1 MERIF
6 LFFFYIFTKKKKK
19 IRKKFKFFFNLFLK
33 KKQLYICQS
42 TRLHKQRN
50 KEKRKNIRSK
60 YQKVHSLSSLNF
72 SPDNPFDQGRNT
84 MPRYQD
90 TNLPK
95 KWPAKLELNATNT
108 DIHRR
113 DLVRKQKYFFNGES
127 QFDKK
132 KKTSCATLRV
142 FISITKY
149 IDIDIDI
156 YIYIYT
162 YMYMYSTFFYTKF
175 FHDYKNRIDCIH
187 FSYSIKYLHDGIKK

>member
-1 MERIF
+1 MWYKEKPSQCTRCSRQIYLINVAFGKNIF
-6 LFFFYIFTKKKKK
+6 FFFYIFTKKKKF
-19 IRKKFKFFFNLFLK
+19 RKKFKFFFNLFLK

-132 KKTSCATLRV
+132 KKLVAQLFEFLYRSRN
-142 FISITKY
+142 I
-149 IDIDIDI
+149 
-156 YIYIYT
+156 
-162 YMYMYSTFFYTKF
+162 
-175 FHDYKNRIDCIH
+175 
-187 FSYSIKYLHDGIKK
+187 